1 MVTDTRLEA
10 ELRDL
15 AGSVPDP
22 ELPVLTLAEL
32 GVLRDVRVDGPGRV
46 TVRLTP

>member
-1 MVTDTRLEA
+1 MVTTTALEE
-10 ELRDL
+10 ELLAL

-32 GVLRDVRVDGPGRV
+32 ECCAGYS
-46 TVRLTP
+46 